1 MEELPVRD
9 IPESVGKIEVAETH
23 GEAYKATVS
32 CEGEPRTFNEAMSCP
47 DADLWYVAMTEELK
61 VFEKI
66 GLYEVVK
73 WPHDHKIIDL
83 KWVYK
88 IKCGPHGEIEWSKA
102 RLVAKCFTQV
112 HGIDYT
118 DTFAPVT
125 KFSTI

>member
-1 MEELPVRD
+1 
-9 IPESVGKIEVAETH
+9 VGEIEVAETH
-23 GEAYKATVS
+23 GEAYKVTVS
-32 CEGEPRTFNEAMSCP
+32 CEGEPRTFNEAMSRP
-47 DADLWYVAMTEELK
+47 DADLWYAAMTEELE

-66 GLYEVVK
+66 GLYEVVE
-73 WPHDHKIIDL
+73 WPCDRKIIDL

-88 IKCGPHGEIEWSKA
+88 IKCGLHGEIERYKA
-102 RLVAKCFTQV
+102 RLMAKGFTQV